1 MNFGVQGGKRI
12 NYSLA
17 HSYQSR
23 VARAV
28 VQYNSDGHAGSFYH
42 ESKNSTSTAGA
53 LKVMEDRRKRKCK
66 TNAIAQAS
74 KPKKARF
81 SEQIRDKGVHYGKN
95 CQEVDMSPR
104 MFDIAKQRYLQSM
117 LDDQTNKIS
126 ILQQTLGQKNCRKW
140 RDMQSKLLTSWYFSR
155 IIKAR
160 GPTSYT
166 SILDDIVYKRL
177 IFSKNAG
184 NRHQSIYDEK
194 ALKCFTLVHGSN
206 YLSQNGLFIDEEHCF
221 LGATP
226 FRLYGENGIVF
237 IKCPLTAF
245 KKTIQEAVDK
255 KLINFW
261 KIEAGVEVINKKSEW
276 YIEVQGEL
284 HVACKTFAF
293 VVVWV
298 ESEFRIEKVYRD
310 DDFWFDTM
318 AEKLVYFYENVM
330 LKEQVDPRKRRQMN
344 LRKYNST
351 TKLFE

>member
-12 NYSLA
+12 NYCLA
-17 HSYQSR
+17 HSYRSR

-28 VQYNSDGHAGSFYH
+28 VQYNTDGHAGSFYH
-42 ESKNSTSTAGA
+42 ESINSTSTAGA

-81 SEQIRDKGVHYGKN
+81 SEQIRDKGVHYGEN
-95 CQEVDMSPR
+95 CQKIDMCLR
-104 MFDIAKQRYLQSM
+104 MFDIAKQRYLQPM
-117 LDDQTNKIS
+117 LDDQMDKIS
-126 ILQQTLGQKNCRKW
+126 ILQQTLGHKNCRKW
-140 RDMQSKLLTSWYFSR
+140 RDMESKILPSWYFSR

-160 GPTSYT
+160 GPASYT

-177 IFSKNAG
+177 IFSKNAD
-184 NRHQSIYDEK
+184 NRHQSIYDKK
-194 ALKCFTLVHGSN
+194 ALECFTLVHGSN
-206 YLSQNGLFIDEEHCF
+206 YLSQNGLFIDENHCF

-237 IKCPLTAF
+237 IK
-245 KKTIQEAVDK
+245 KYK

-261 KIEAGVEVINKKSEW
+261 KSEAGVEVVNERSEW

-298 ESEFRIEKVYRD
+298 ESEFRIETVYRD
-310 DDFWFDTM
+310 DDFWFNTM
-318 AEKLVYFYENVM
+318 EEKLVYFYENVM
-330 LKEQVDPRKRRQMN
+330 LKEQVDPRKCRQMN
-344 LRKYNST
+344 LRKYNPT